1 MLRVISLSLAF
12 SPAVAATALAWHCP
26 ADMAAI
32 DKALPRAQLS
42 VADKQKVMDLRKQG
56 EDLRKAGNHPQSE
69 EVLYQVKKI
78 LNT

>member
-1 MLRVISLSLAF
+1 
-12 SPAVAATALAWHCP
+12 
-26 ADMAAI
+26 MAAI